1 MPAQPHSERFSPRPD
16 EPDAHI
22 RFIGMAGVFDFVGCW
37 TAVQNFL
44 NKWAESHNPN
54 VSVVEIND
62 GCTDFRRM
70 PCEEL
75 WLLQ

>member
-1 MPAQPHSERFSPRPD
+1 
-16 EPDAHI
+16 
-22 RFIGMAGVFDFVGCW
+22 MAGVFDFVGCS

-44 NKWAESHNPN
+44 NKWAESHHPD

-62 GCTDFRRM
+62 GCIDFCRM

-75 WLLQ
+75 WLLP